1 MMEIR
6 IYKTKDGKQPFI
18 KWYDDLKDQSYQL
31 RIRKRLRQ
39 ITFDNFGDSK
49 SVGDGVYELRFF
61 FGKGYR
67 VYYAKESN
75 VIVLL
80 LCGGDKSTQ
89 QKDIN
94 QAKIYW
100 QDYQER
106 NK

>member
-1 MMEIR
+1 MEIR
-6 IYKTKDGKQPFI
+6 IYQTKEGKQPFT
-18 KWYDDLKDQSYQL
+18 KWYDGLKDQSNQL

-39 ITFDNFGDSK
+39 ITLGNFGDSK
-49 SVGDGVYELRFF
+49 FLGDGIFELRFF

-67 VYYAKESN
+67 VYYAKQSN
-75 VIVLL
+75 VVVLL
-80 LCGGDKSTQ
+80 LCAGDKSTQ

>member
-1 MMEIR
+1 MEVK
-6 IYKTKDGKQPFI
+6 IYQTKEGKQPF
-18 KWYDDLKDQSYQL
+18 
-31 RIRKRLRQ
+31 
-39 ITFDNFGDSK
+39 N
-49 SVGDGVYELRFF
+49 ELRFF

-89 QKDIN
+89 QKDLN
-94 QAKIYW
+94 QAKVYW

>member
-1 MMEIR
+1 MEVK
-6 IYKTKDGKQPFI
+6 IYQTKEGKQPFI

-31 RIRKRLRQ
+31 RIRKKLRQ
-39 ITFDNFGDSK
+39 ITLGNFGDSK
-49 SVGDGVYELRFF
+49 LVGDGVYELRFF

-94 QAKIYW
+94 QAKVYW

>member
-39 ITFDNFGDSK
+39 ITFDNFGNSK

-61 FGKGYR
+61 L
-67 VYYAKESN
+67 AK
-75 VIVLL
+75 VIGFIMPKKVMLL
-80 LCGGDKSTQ
+80 FYFCVEEM
-89 QKDIN
+89 N
-94 QAKIYW
+94 QL
-100 QDYQER
+100 
-106 NK
+106 NKRI

>member
-1 MMEIR
+1 MEIR

-61 FGKGYR
+61 L
-67 VYYAKESN
+67 AK
-75 VIVLL
+75 VIEFIMPKKVMLL
-80 LCGGDKSTQ
+80 FYFCVEE
-89 QKDIN
+89 IN
-94 QAKIYW
+94 QL
-100 QDYQER
+100 
-106 NK
+106 NKRI